1 MSSLEESLRERKAR
15 LLSLRQKV
23 NKNASEEK
31 LSDVPQASSS
41 DLVDR
46 EEINR
51 IPDEPEQDTKDIKG
65 IYNHNEEHPASEA
78 EPTTHEREELDV
90 PKLEQSTSHAL
101 DDKPAFE
108 TQPEQNTKQDLLY
121 NYDLKKDLQPYYA
134 MAERKTRLA
143 INKLLQKKYET
154 YVNE

>member
-23 NKNASEEK
+23 NKNVVEER
-31 LSDVPQASSS
+31 LSDVPKASNS
-41 DLVDR
+41 DLGDR

-51 IPDEPEQDTKDIKG
+51 IPNKPEQDTRNTEKV
-65 IYNHNEEHPASEA
+65 YNNDEEHSALEA
-78 EPTTHEREELDV
+78 ESTTHEREEPDV
-90 PKLEQSTSHAL
+90 PEHEQSTSHSL
-101 DDKPAFE
+101 DNQPASE
-108 TQPEQNTKQDLLY
+108 TQPEQSTKQDLLY
-121 NYDLKKDLQPYYA
+121 NYDLKKDLQPYFA
-134 MAERKTRLA
+134 LAERKTRLA